1 MKILY
6 KSISGSF
13 MVGEI
18 IYTFEMFHCYIWF
31 PEADYHIP
39 QHQIGDYVYIY
50 IYHSNPMKISTTKNP
65 MEIDHSIPLIDHIP
79 FIDHTIPLVI
89 YIYTSLSL
97 LSYIPLGI
105 CIFHRK
111 IDVYPIASPDSNR
124 LTAPWRML
132 TSVLAARGEP
142 WLLCDVSIVLH
153 FKKR

>member
-31 PEADYHIP
+31 PEADYHI
-39 QHQIGDYVYIY
+39 YIY
-50 IYHSNPMKISTTKNP
+50 IPLKSHENIYYYIPF
-65 MEIDHSIPLIDHIP
+65 IDHSIPLIDHIP

-89 YIYTSLSL
+89 YIYTSLPL

>member
-1 MKILY
+1 MEVLWLG
-6 KSISGSF
+6 KSSIRSSCSIAMFDFRRLITISHNIRLL
-13 MVGEI
+13 I
-18 IYTFEMFHCYIWF
+18 IC
-31 PEADYHIP
+31 
-39 QHQIGDYVYIY
+39 VYIY
-50 IYHSNPMKISTTKNP
+50 IPLKSHENIYYYIPF
-65 MEIDHSIPLIDHIP
+65 IDHSIPLIDHIP

-89 YIYTSLSL
+89 YIYTSLPL